1 MGLGLGGK
9 RDAHSSL
16 QNLNH
21 ARPCDVD
28 DNVGPATPAQKL
40 AVVPPGME
48 STRRPIAPAAPNEHA
63 HRIAKRAG
71 PSANR
76 AATRGALAC
85 DGQIFHPGHR
95 AKLMYVNLHPPR
107 SDPHHHPTPP
117 WSLPPDKHAFA
128 TRQTC
133 LCRPT
138 NMHLPPDKHLLC
150 RPTNMPMP
158 PTNMHLPPDK
168 YAFATRQ
175 TRLCRPTTMP
185 LPPDKQAFAATCTQ

>member
-1 MGLGLGGK
+1 MTPTRQYMCFPNQACLEGFLLFVFNRVLYPSLGAMGLGLGGK

-117 WSLPPDKHAFA
+117 
-128 TRQTC
+128 
-133 LCRPT
+133 
-138 NMHLPPDKHLLC
+138 
-150 RPTNMPMP
+150 
-158 PTNMHLPPDK
+158 
-168 YAFATRQ
+168 
-175 TRLCRPTTMP
+175 
-185 LPPDKQAFAATCTQ
+185 